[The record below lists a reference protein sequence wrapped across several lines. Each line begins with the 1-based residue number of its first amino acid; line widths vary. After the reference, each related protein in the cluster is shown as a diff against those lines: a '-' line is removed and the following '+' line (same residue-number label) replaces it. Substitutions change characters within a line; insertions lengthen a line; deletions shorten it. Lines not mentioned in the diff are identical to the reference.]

1 MDPIGDMLARI
12 RNTQAV
18 GHLTVDIPFSN
29 LKSKMAQILVR
40 ENFITDF
47 KKIKKFRRKFLRIHL
62 KYKEEN
68 MPAISGL
75 KRISKPGRRIYKNAN
90 EIKKVKGG
98 YGIAIISTSRGLM
111 TDQEAK
117 KLKIGGEVICEI
129 W

>member
-111 TDQEAK
+111 TDQESK